1 MNAKIKRA
9 IVVVLSITAGIAVL
23 AGCNENSGTAENKR
37 QTDNQL
43 DQYNK
48 VQPIPFY
55 ESSQY
60 RATLLAIQDAQAKG
74 LVTTTFFFNQ
84 GSVDPIKSCESIG
97 YPVPTTAQLTSPDQS
112 IGNGVVISQMEPTGV
127 YTGESTGTYVVC
139 LKDDVPTVDYWEGFV
154 QTEGGPA
161 RWDREQKVVVATGPS
176 TVTVK

>member
-1 MNAKIKRA
+1 MNAKRF
-9 IVVVLSITAGIAVL
+9 IVSLLALLFGVVVL
-23 AGCNENSGTAENKR
+23 AGCDENSGTAENKK

-74 LVTTTFFFNQ
+74 LATTTFFFNQ
-84 GSVDPIKSCESIG
+84 GSVDPIKSCSSVG

-112 IGNGVVISQMEPTGV
+112 IGNGAVIAQMEPTGV

-139 LKDDVPTVDYWEGFV
+139 LKDGMPTVDYWEGFV

-161 RWDREQKVVVATGPS
+161 RWDSEKKMVVSTGPS